1 MNVSAPHRFSMS
13 SHLVNSR
20 QCISHG
26 VLCKIFSF
34 TFIFRE
40 RCQILS
46 VPDMERHHK
55 KIQFYQKRRETSN
68 NLFLHTFTAPKT
80 QKQGLSK
87 VGGFPVRELRF
98 L

>member
-13 SHLVNSR
+13 SYLENSR
-20 QCISHG
+20 QCISCG

-46 VPDMERHHK
+46 VPDIERYHK
-55 KIQFYQKRRETSN
+55 
-68 NLFLHTFTAPKT
+68 NLVLPEKH
-80 QKQGLSK
+80 GND
-87 VGGFPVRELRF
+87 
-98 L
+98 